1 MGGKV
6 PFVTI
11 SQMSSAVRPKV
22 GCSMAER
29 RVVLPC
35 EPTSAR
41 AGRDFLAS
49 ASCTRHMAAVLDDA
63 QLMIS
68 ELIGNAIRHGL
79 PPIEVAVR
87 CVGTATL
94 EVKVR
99 DTGPAVPTTDH
110 VEPERL
116 DAEGGR
122 GLFLVDL
129 LASTWGIEPE
139 PEGKTVWFRLS
150 P

>member
-1 MGGKV
+1 M
-6 PFVTI
+6 P
-11 SQMSSAVRPKV
+11 
-22 GCSMAER
+22 ER

-35 EPTSAR
+35 KPESAR
-41 AGRDFLAS
+41 AGREFLAS
-49 ASCTRHMAAVLDDA
+49 VTCARHMASVLDDA
-63 QLMIS
+63 ELMIS

-94 EVKVR
+94 EVRVR
-99 DTGPAVPTTDH
+99 DTGPTVPAADH
-110 VEPERL
+110 VEPEGL

-139 PEGKTVWFRLS
+139 SGGKTIWFRLS